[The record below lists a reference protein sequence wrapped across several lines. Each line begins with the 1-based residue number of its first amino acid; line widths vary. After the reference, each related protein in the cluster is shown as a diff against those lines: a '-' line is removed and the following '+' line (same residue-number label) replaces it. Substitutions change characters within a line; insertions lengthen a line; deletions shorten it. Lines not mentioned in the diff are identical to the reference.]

1 MDVELQY
8 CYHEQLRLNYDW
20 MLQMH
25 MYNLTV
31 AAVTIK
37 ALCACVSLI
46 LTHGIA
52 CVYIEAPKRFDGSIT
67 AIYTIII
74 IIMNDYF
81 LLVNTI
87 YI

>member
-1 MDVELQY
+1 
-8 CYHEQLRLNYDW
+8 
-20 MLQMH
+20 MH

-52 CVYIEAPKRFDGSIT
+52 CVYIEVPKRFDGSIT

-87 YI
+87 YTNIHIANVEAPLRCLYY